1 MAEVQEKPTLSFD
14 GKNYVIDDLS
24 DKARYLVSQLQD
36 LIQQANATRAR
47 LDQIEVGR
55 RGFEDLLRAELE
67 KPEEVPEGEAVQ

>member
-1 MAEVQEKPTLSFD
+1 MTEVQEKPTLSFD

-24 DKARYLVSQLQD
+24 DQAKYFVSQLQD
-36 LIQQANATRAR
+36 LIQQGNATRAR

-67 KPEEVPEGEAVQ
+67 KPEEVPEGEVVQ

>member
-47 LDQIEVGR
+47 RLYRSLPTALAGPLHQ
-55 RGFEDLLRAELE
+55 LLWSARIF
-67 KPEEVPEGEAVQ
+67 P

>member
-1 MAEVQEKPTLSFD
+1 MTEVQEKPTLSFD

-24 DKARYLVSQLQD
+24 DQAKYFVGQVKD
-36 LIQQANATRAR
+36 LIHQANATRSR

-67 KPEEVPEGEAVQ
+67 KPEEVPEGEVVQ